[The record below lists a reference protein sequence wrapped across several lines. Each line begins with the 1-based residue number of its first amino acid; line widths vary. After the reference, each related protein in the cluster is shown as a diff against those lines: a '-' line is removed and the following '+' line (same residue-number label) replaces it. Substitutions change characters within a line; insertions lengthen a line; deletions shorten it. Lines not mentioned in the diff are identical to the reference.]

1 MASLFSTAPELLYG
15 NKNVTDSPGVAVFT
29 FLYFFGIIN
38 LLLKKAGNL
47 SADEYKELLE
57 DLKHTAA
64 VNEAAG
70 DLAKLTQ
77 IYEVLDGLKS
87 AAGLI

>member
-1 MASLFSTAPELLYG
+1 MSTIAQAQDLDAQY
-15 NKNVTDSPGVAVFT
+15 
-29 FLYFFGIIN
+29 
-38 LLLKKAGNL
+38 KAGNL
-47 SADEYKELLE
+47 SASEYKELLE

-77 IYEVLDGLKS
+77 IYEVLDDLKS

>member
-1 MASLFSTAPELLYG
+1 MSTIAQAQDLE
-15 NKNVTDSPGVAVFT
+15 AQF
-29 FLYFFGIIN
+29 
-38 LLLKKAGNL
+38 KAGNL
-47 SADEYKELLE
+47 SASEYKELLE

-77 IYEVLDGLKS
+77 IYEVLDNLKS

>member
-1 MASLFSTAPELLYG
+1 MSTVSQAQELDAQY
-15 NKNVTDSPGVAVFT
+15 
-29 FLYFFGIIN
+29 
-38 LLLKKAGNL
+38 KAGNL
-47 SADEYKELLE
+47 SASEYKELLE

-70 DLAKLTQ
+70 DLEKLTQ
-77 IYEVLDGLKS
+77 IHEVLDGLKS

>member
-1 MASLFSTAPELLYG
+1 MSTIAQAQELDAQY
-15 NKNVTDSPGVAVFT
+15 
-29 FLYFFGIIN
+29 
-38 LLLKKAGNL
+38 KAGNL
-47 SADEYKELLE
+47 SASEYKELLE

-77 IYEVLDGLKS
+77 IYEVLDDLKS

>member
-1 MASLFSTAPELLYG
+1 MSTVAQAQELE
-15 NKNVTDSPGVAVFT
+15 AQH
-29 FLYFFGIIN
+29 
-38 LLLKKAGNL
+38 KAGNL
-47 SADEYKELLE
+47 SASEYKELLE

-70 DLAKLTQ
+70 DLAKLTE
-77 IYEVLDGLKS
+77 IHNVLEGLKA

>member
-1 MASLFSTAPELLYG
+1 MSTIAQAQQLDVQY
-15 NKNVTDSPGVAVFT
+15 
-29 FLYFFGIIN
+29 
-38 LLLKKAGNL
+38 KAGNL
-47 SADEYKELLE
+47 SASEYKELLE

-77 IYEVLDGLKS
+77 IYEVLDDLKS

>member
-1 MASLFSTAPELLYG
+1 MSTLAQAQDLE
-15 NKNVTDSPGVAVFT
+15 AQFH
-29 FLYFFGIIN
+29 
-38 LLLKKAGNL
+38 AGAL
-47 SADEYKELLE
+47 SRNEYQELLE

-70 DLAKLTQ
+70 DLAKLSQ
-77 IYEVLDGLKS
+77 IHEVLENLKS

>member
-1 MASLFSTAPELLYG
+1 MSTVAQAQELDAQY
-15 NKNVTDSPGVAVFT
+15 
-29 FLYFFGIIN
+29 
-38 LLLKKAGNL
+38 KAGNL
-47 SADEYKELLE
+47 SASEYKELLE

-77 IYEVLDGLKS
+77 IHEVLDGLKS

>member
-1 MASLFSTAPELLYG
+1 MSTVSQAQELDAQY
-15 NKNVTDSPGVAVFT
+15 
-29 FLYFFGIIN
+29 
-38 LLLKKAGNL
+38 KAGNL
-47 SADEYKELLE
+47 SASEYKELLE

-77 IYEVLDGLKS
+77 IHEVLDGLKS

>member
-1 MASLFSTAPELLYG
+1 MSTVAQAQEL
-15 NKNVTDSPGVAVFT
+15 DAQF
-29 FLYFFGIIN
+29 
-38 LLLKKAGNL
+38 KAGQL
-47 SADEYKELLE
+47 SASEYKELLE

-77 IYEVLDGLKS
+77 IYEVLDDLKS

>member
-1 MASLFSTAPELLYG
+1 MSTVAQAQELDAQY
-15 NKNVTDSPGVAVFT
+15 
-29 FLYFFGIIN
+29 
-38 LLLKKAGNL
+38 KAGNL
-47 SADEYKELLE
+47 SASEYKELLE

-77 IYEVLDGLKS
+77 LHEMLDDLKS
-87 AAGLI
+87 VAGLI

>member
-1 MASLFSTAPELLYG
+1 MSTVAQAQEL
-15 NKNVTDSPGVAVFT
+15 DAQF
-29 FLYFFGIIN
+29 
-38 LLLKKAGNL
+38 KAGQL
-47 SADEYKELLE
+47 SASEYKELLE

-77 IYEVLDGLKS
+77 IHEVLDNLKS

>member
-1 MASLFSTAPELLYG
+1 MSTIAQAQQL
-15 NKNVTDSPGVAVFT
+15 DAQF
-29 FLYFFGIIN
+29 
-38 LLLKKAGNL
+38 KAGQL
-47 SADEYKELLE
+47 SASEYKELLE

-70 DLAKLTQ
+70 DLAKLSQ
-77 IYEVLDGLKS
+77 IHEVLDDLVS

>member
-1 MASLFSTAPELLYG
+1 MSTLAQAQDLE
-15 NKNVTDSPGVAVFT
+15 AQFH
-29 FLYFFGIIN
+29 
-38 LLLKKAGNL
+38 AGAL
-47 SADEYKELLE
+47 SRAEYQELLE

-77 IYEVLDGLKS
+77 LHKMLEDLKT
-87 AAGLI
+87 AASLL

>member
-1 MASLFSTAPELLYG
+1 MSTVAQAQEL
-15 NKNVTDSPGVAVFT
+15 DAQF
-29 FLYFFGIIN
+29 
-38 LLLKKAGNL
+38 KAGQL
-47 SADEYKELLE
+47 SASEYKELLE

-77 IYEVLDGLKS
+77 IYEILDDLKS

>member
-1 MASLFSTAPELLYG
+1 MSTITQAQQLDAQY
-15 NKNVTDSPGVAVFT
+15 
-29 FLYFFGIIN
+29 
-38 LLLKKAGNL
+38 KAGNL
-47 SADEYKELLE
+47 SASEYKELLE

-77 IYEVLDGLKS
+77 IHEVLEDLKS

>member
-1 MASLFSTAPELLYG
+1 MST
-15 NKNVTDSPGVAVFT
+15 VAQAQQLDAQF
-29 FLYFFGIIN
+29 
-38 LLLKKAGNL
+38 KAGQL
-47 SADEYKELLE
+47 SASEYKELLE

-70 DLAKLTQ
+70 DLAKLSQ
-77 IYEVLDGLKS
+77 IHEVLDGLKS

>member
-1 MASLFSTAPELLYG
+1 MSTITQAQDLE
-15 NKNVTDSPGVAVFT
+15 AQFH
-29 FLYFFGIIN
+29 
-38 LLLKKAGNL
+38 AGAL
-47 SADEYKELLE
+47 SRTEYQELLE

-64 VNEAAG
+64 IEEAAG

-77 IYEVLDGLKS
+77 IYEVLDGLKT

>member
-1 MASLFSTAPELLYG
+1 MSTIAQAQALE
-15 NKNVTDSPGVAVFT
+15 AQFH
-29 FLYFFGIIN
+29 
-38 LLLKKAGNL
+38 AGAL
-47 SADEYKELLE
+47 SKDEYQELLE

-70 DLAKLTQ
+70 DLNKLTQ
-77 IYEVLDGLKS
+77 IHEVLDNLKS

>member
-1 MASLFSTAPELLYG
+1 MSTLAQAQDLEAQFHAGAL
-15 NKNVTDSPGVAVFT
+15 S
-29 FLYFFGIIN
+29 
-38 LLLKKAGNL
+38 KA
-47 SADEYKELLE
+47 EYQELLE

-77 IYEVLDGLKS
+77 IHKVLEGLKV

>member
-1 MASLFSTAPELLYG
+1 MQEHYQ
-15 NKNVTDSPGVAVFT
+15 
-29 FLYFFGIIN
+29 
-38 LLLKKAGNL
+38 
-47 SADEYKELLE
+47 LLE

-77 IYEVLDGLKS
+77 IHEMLEDLKNAASVL
-87 AAGLI
+87 

>member
-1 MASLFSTAPELLYG
+1 MSTIAQAQDLEAQYH
-15 NKNVTDSPGVAVFT
+15 
-29 FLYFFGIIN
+29 
-38 LLLKKAGNL
+38 AGAL

-77 IYEVLDGLKS
+77 LHEMLDDLKS
-87 AAGLI
+87 VAGLI